1 MNGKIRMP
9 LTGDPNSYPPTG
21 AVYVWVDGN
30 RELKSM
36 GSDGSIEE
44 LCSKSLSGLGDVD
57 MDTVLDGQV
66 LVYDLNNNKWV
77 GQQIFDPE
85 TLNDSVTILENS
97 VSVLQAAVDNIPS
110 ALGEDISSNA
120 ASIAS
125 NAGNIASTVGAV
137 AANTDVLDAH
147 DGQINQLETDIDNAE
162 QEILSHTSL
171 LDSHTLSISD
181 LQSTVSDNTALLSNH
196 TDNISSHTAT
206 IDSNTSRIAANEGV
220 INFHSDELRHIQ
232 NDLIAG
238 IDQDII
244 DIGDELDTLETE
256 IESVELLANEAKT
269 AADVAKERADDAY
282 ALAGGGGGIA
292 PSDPVDPSSLIDEN
306 DVVQAEAIDGFLK
319 VNNRLRFTGGS
330 IRIGEGTGES
340 DNDAGT
346 GNEIAIG
353 YRSCFG
359 NAAKTNGIG
368 IGIQSLYNV
377 SGSANIGIGLNA
389 GNSNSGNYNVS
400 IGNSAGQYR
409 YLSSSN
415 LCLGYASGYNG
426 KGSDNIYIG
435 AWSGGVPTPNSDATS
450 ESNMLRIGAKGGTT
464 AEYLDKELIIGNM
477 NPDVD
482 GGQWLLVNGNL
493 RLKSPNG
500 NQWTIK
506 VDDSGNLSTEA
517 VS

>member
-1 MNGKIRMP
+1 M
-9 LTGDPNSYPPTG
+9 
-21 AVYVWVDGN
+21 
-30 RELKSM
+30 
-36 GSDGSIEE
+36 
-44 LCSKSLSGLGDVD
+44 
-57 MDTVLDGQV
+57 Q
-66 LVYDLNNNKWV
+66 
-77 GQQIFDPE
+77 
-85 TLNDSVTILENS
+85 
-97 VSVLQAAVDNIPS
+97 
-110 ALGEDISSNA
+110 
-120 ASIAS
+120 
-125 NAGNIASTVGAV
+125 
-137 AANTDVLDAH
+137 
-147 DGQINQLETDIDNAE
+147 
-162 QEILSHTSL
+162 
-171 LDSHTLSISD
+171 
-181 LQSTVSDNTALLSNH
+181 
-196 TDNISSHTAT
+196 
-206 IDSNTSRIAANEGV
+206 
-220 INFHSDELRHIQ
+220 
-232 NDLIAG
+232 
-238 IDQDII
+238 
-244 DIGDELDTLETE
+244 
-256 IESVELLANEAKT
+256 
-269 AADVAKERADDAY
+269 
-282 ALAGGGGGIA
+282 
-292 PSDPVDPSSLIDEN
+292 
-306 DVVQAEAIDGFLK
+306 
-319 VNNRLRFTGGS
+319 VNNRLKFGGGS
-330 IRIGEGTGES
+330 IRIGEGSGES
-340 DNDAGT
+340 DNPDGT

-435 AWSGGVPTPNSDATS
+435 AWCGGVPTPNSDATS

-506 VDDSGNLSTEA
+506 VDNDGNLSTEE
-517 VS
+517 VT